1 MFYYLSAFE
10 IMIER
15 RVWPLV
21 RGSAFEIMIERRV
34 WPLVRGCAFETVP
47 DKMWWSLMS
56 TLVGNGRGGLWSLY
70 EPPFENLGLFKS
82 NFWLSYD

>member
-1 MFYYLSAFE
+1 VALKEGRPLLRGDNSIVFYYLSAFE

-34 WPLVRGCAFETVP
+34 WPLVRG
-47 DKMWWSLMS
+47 S
-56 TLVGNGRGGLWSLY
+56 GLW
-70 EPPFENLGLFKS
+70 
-82 NFWLSYD
+82 

>member
-1 MFYYLSAFE
+1 MRGDNSIVFYYLSAFE

-56 TLVGNGRGGLWSLY
+56 TLVGNGGGGFVEFVRTPL
-70 EPPFENLGLFKS
+70 
-82 NFWLSYD
+82 

>member
-1 MFYYLSAFE
+1 MRGDNSIVFYYLSAFE

-15 RVWPLV
+15 RLWLLV
-21 RGSAFEIMIERRV
+21 RGS
-34 WPLVRGCAFETVP
+34 AFETVP
-47 DKMWWSLMS
+47 DKMWWPLMS
-56 TLVGNGRGGLWSLY
+56 TLVGNGGGLWILY